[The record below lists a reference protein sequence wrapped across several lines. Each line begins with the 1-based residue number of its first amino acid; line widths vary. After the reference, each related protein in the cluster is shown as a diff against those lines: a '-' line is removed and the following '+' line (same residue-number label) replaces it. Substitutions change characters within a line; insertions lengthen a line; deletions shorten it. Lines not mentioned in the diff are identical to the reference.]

1 MVMLMVVVV
10 VVVMMGVVVMLLM
23 GVVMVMVKKVGS
35 GRGTAAAILADPNLS
50 QDQVQSHLSQDQVRS
65 QHCTHSQPPVA
76 QGACESNNISGDI
89 RI

>member
-1 MVMLMVVVV
+1 MVE
-10 VVVMMGVVVMLLM
+10 M
-23 GVVMVMVKKVGS
+23 GVVMVVVKKVGDK
-35 GRGTAAAILADPNLS
+35 RGAAAAILADPN
-50 QDQVQSHLSQDQVRS
+50 LSQDQVRS